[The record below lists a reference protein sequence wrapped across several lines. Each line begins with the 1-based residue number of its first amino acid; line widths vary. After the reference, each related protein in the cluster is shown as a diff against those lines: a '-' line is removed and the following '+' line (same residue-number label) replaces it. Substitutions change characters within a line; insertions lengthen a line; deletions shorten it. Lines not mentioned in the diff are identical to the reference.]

1 MQRGAIADEMEAP
14 EAVRVRLALDPL
26 DLGADAGAEARSP
39 CRAQRWTIFVNLDD
53 LGVAGELQ
61 S

>member
-26 DLGADAGAEARSP
+26 DLGADAEF
-39 CRAQRWTIFVNLDD
+39 RWRPVSRIHLEVLRNRVDA
-53 LGVAGELQ
+53 VPELLE
-61 S
+61 